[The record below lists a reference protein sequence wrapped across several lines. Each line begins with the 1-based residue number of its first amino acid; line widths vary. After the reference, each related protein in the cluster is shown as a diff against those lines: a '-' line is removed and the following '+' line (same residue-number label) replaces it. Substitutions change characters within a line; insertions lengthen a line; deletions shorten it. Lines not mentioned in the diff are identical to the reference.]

1 MAAYESNIPRV
12 DKFLD
17 GIWVWQ
23 DHENKNYKLTFHKL
37 AKFVNQNLINNDT
50 YLYNKGYGRSNWYR
64 LREID
69 GLKEAVSEYLNS
81 QRNRGQE
88 TYRRREQKSKV
99 ANASS
104 QGQKFTHA
112 AERARS
118 AESGRRHGRS
128 ETKRRVRSYSPST
141 ESSRSARER
150 TMKRSKPTDH
160 SRTSRS
166 TFNSHNQTSRSNNDK
181 RPRSPDRSKTK
192 SVTRNVEREE
202 QWKHHWR
209 ASQSISKLHTKQ
221 KMSKSNVEYNIS
233 QRGQRGTQTQ
243 TLSTKTSVGSGSGL
257 KLPRSPRKTFGPSID
272 ERKMFEEPGQ
282 VHLRNDKWKNRKD
295 ESSSDEGARNQ
306 EGNLQQGQESRYSM
320 SNPSRVLNKPIAKRH
335 RGRGP
340 SDTSTIVSNI
350 SLTSTKRL
358 SRLHPDIQDRRKLIM
373 HRERLK
379 EQKRELE
386 LRKSKVEVKKQK
398 LAKLRSEYTERAW
411 GHKYIQVTE
420 KKDLLLEQAELTA
433 FKLRLEEE
441 LMNPSIF
448 ARSPVIAIKNASGML
463 DKHEKLLSESVKD
476 RQQLHQESV
485 NISQELAKVCK
496 AVKNI
501 YSSKADKNSE
511 RDRHDPILGSL
522 LLLEKEKSKIKPELQ
537 NSSSKIQCGGVTEE
551 VVKEASVSGA
561 NRKYLSPV
569 SEVHNRSLHLNKFP
583 SYDTGFTSEYEYEN
597 LRLDINSSDDS
608 EEGEMLGTGRR
619 FVVNLNDLAP
629 TDCSPSPRG
638 EQQRREYIDDRDHR
652 GARYREKRHGR
663 PKSKPARE
671 GRELGIPVQRAQ
683 TARVY
688 RTQQSPYRCKN
699 DRMQRNYRQKVE
711 DRWYGE
717 EGREDR
723 QIRIHSQKS
732 KPSPLTTFFAS
743 DISSDGER
751 DGYVA
756 PKKGKKYNWTLD
768 YFGVDEATL
777 SSSPQTDARRLSPD
791 LARRGPRRD
800 RDKSRERTS
809 KSPKRGYRKLTP
821 ENQKSKHPNI
831 RRGRSPQVNSRG
843 RKMYNSPR
851 QPKKKSKS
859 PSKKLKR
866 KIMEKRQRMQW

>member
-1 MAAYESNIPRV
+1 MAAYECNIPKV

-17 GIWVWQ
+17 GVWVWQ
-23 DHENKNYKLTFHKL
+23 DHKKKTYILTFHEL
-37 AKFVNQNLINNDT
+37 AKRVNKNLINNDT
-50 YLYNKGYGRSNWYR
+50 YLYNKGWGRSNWYR

-69 GLKEAVSEYLNS
+69 GLKEAVREYLNS
-81 QRNRGQE
+81 QRNRGKE
-88 TYRRREQKSKV
+88 THRRRVQKSKV
-99 ANASS
+99 ADAST

-128 ETKRRVRSYSPST
+128 ETKGRVRSYSLST
-141 ESSRSARER
+141 ESSRSARQR
-150 TMKRSKPTDH
+150 TKKRSKPSDH
-160 SRTSRS
+160 SRTRS
-166 TFNSHNQTSRSNNDK
+166 TVNSHKKTSPSNND
-181 RPRSPDRSKTK
+181 RRARSPDRSQTK
-192 SVTRNVEREE
+192 SVSRNVEREE

-209 ASQSISKLHTKQ
+209 ATQSISNLDTKQ
-221 KMSKSNVEYNIS
+221 KMSKSNVESHIS

-257 KLPRSPRKTFGPSID
+257 KSPRSLRKTFGPSID
-272 ERKMFEEPGQ
+272 ERKMFEEPGRA
-282 VHLRNDKWKNRKD
+282 HLRNDNWENRKD
-295 ESSSDEGARNQ
+295 ESSSDEEAKNQ
-306 EGNLQQGQESRYSM
+306 EGSLQQGQESRYSM

-340 SDTSTIVSNI
+340 SDTSTIVSNV

-358 SRLHPDIQDRRKLIM
+358 SRLQPDIQDRRKMMM

-379 EQKRELE
+379 EKKRKLE
-386 LRKSKVEVKKQK
+386 LRKSKVEVKKQQ

-420 KKDLLLEQAELTA
+420 KKDLLLEQAELKA

-448 ARSPVIAIKNASGML
+448 ARSPVIAIKNAPGML
-463 DKHEKLLSESVKD
+463 EKHEKLLSESVKD
-476 RQQLHQESV
+476 QQQLDQECV
-485 NISQELAKVCK
+485 NISQELAKVCR

-501 YSSKADKNSE
+501 YSSQTDKNSE
-511 RDRHDPILGSL
+511 RDRHDPLLGSL
-522 LLLEKEKSKIKPELQ
+522 LLLEKENSKITRALQ
-537 NSSSKIQCGGVTEE
+537 NSSSKLHCGDVTEE
-551 VVKEASVSGA
+551 VVNEASVSGG

-569 SEVHNRSLHLNKFP
+569 PEVLNSSLHLNKFP
-583 SYDTGFTSEYEYEN
+583 SYDTGFTSEFEYEN
-597 LRLDINSSDDS
+597 LCLDINSSDGS

-629 TDCSPSPRG
+629 TDCSPSPRVD
-638 EQQRREYIDDRDHR
+638 QQRREYIDDRDYR
-652 GARYREKRHGR
+652 GAHYREKRR
-663 PKSKPARE
+663 KKPKSKPTRE
-671 GRELGIPVQRAQ
+671 GRELGFPVQRAQ

-688 RTQQSPYRCKN
+688 RTQQSPYRCKT
-699 DRMQRNYRQKVE
+699 DRTQRNYHQKVE

-723 QIRIHSQKS
+723 QIRIHSQKQ

-743 DISSDGER
+743 DISSDRER
-751 DGYVA
+751 DWYVV
-756 PKKGKKYNWTLD
+756 PKKAKNYNWTLD
-768 YFGVDEATL
+768 YFAVDEPTL
-777 SSSPQTDARRLSPD
+777 SSSPQPDARRLSPE
-791 LARRGPRRD
+791 LARRSPRSG

-821 ENQKSKHPNI
+821 ESQKSKQPYI
-831 RRGRSPQVNSRG
+831 RRGRSPQTNSRG
-843 RKMYNSPR
+843 RKMYNSPS
-851 QPKKKSKS
+851 QPKRKSKS
-859 PSKKLKR
+859 PAKKLKR
-866 KIMEKRQRMQW
+866 KIMEKRQRKQW